1 MQIGEKMKY
10 QKTNRKNDENKILE
24 VVSRYK
30 LLLCH
35 QIKSGNSFNHD
46 GLLFD
51 YTAGY
56 DAFWQLSSSKTLNEE
71 EREIV
76 RINFA
81 LSSLNKKEREIIWN
95 EFFFTEDK
103 FWWMRKY
110 NRSTFYRLR
119 AKAIA
124 NFAMLIK

>member
-1 MQIGEKMKY
+1 MKY
-10 QKTNRKNDENKILE
+10 QKTNRKNEENRILE
-24 VVSRYK
+24 VVNRYK

-35 QIKSGNSFNHD
+35 QIKSGNSFNHE

-51 YTAGY
+51 YNAGY
-56 DAFWQLSSSKTLNEE
+56 DAFWELSSRKTLNEE
-71 EREIV
+71 EREII

-81 LSSLNKKEREIIWN
+81 LSSLSQKEREIIWK
-95 EFFFTEDK
+95 EFFFVEDK

-119 AKAIA
+119 AKSITDF
-124 NFAMLIK
+124 NSLIK